1 MTAPPSGLGRRT
13 VTGTPFETG
22 LALGL
27 AGRDAVHRAVV
38 PSALWQRVTAPAEAP
53 AIARMDQATRALFPA
68 VHDELRGL
76 AEGLDLPFQQVLA
89 WNARGDLLAGA
100 GEGCTTVMAPGRT
113 PVIAHN
119 EDGLPT
125 LRGACFLAELQ
136 PAKHPRVMSFC
147 YPGSIPGHSFAVTAA
162 GLVITVNNL
171 RLTGIAAEIPR
182 MVLTRALLAA
192 PDRAAAV
199 ALLRAAPPSGG
210 FHLALGQA
218 GEGDIWS
225 VSFGGGDVVCV
236 TRRMPA
242 VHSNHALV
250 EGAAL
255 SRQIVTASSHDRLLR
270 GRTLVAAGATPLD
283 ILRDTGGEGLPI
295 LRGAPDDPDDE
306 NTIAQF
312 QASIGATGIDWQV
325 HMPGQPTPAC
335 RGVMPV
341 SPGPDDA

>member
-199 ALLRAAPPSGG
+199 ALLR
-210 FHLALGQA
+210 HLAAHGARLLYH
-218 GEGDIWS
+218 GDFDWGGVAIARTLAYHVDWLPWRYDADAY
-225 VSFGGGDVVCV
+225 VAALRRGGD
-236 TRRMPA
+236 
-242 VHSNHALV
+242 ALPMLS
-250 EGAAL
+250 GAP
-255 SRQIVTASSHDRLLR
+255 Q
-270 GRTLVAAGATPLD
+270 ATPWDARLAEVM
-283 ILRDTGGEGLPI
+283 RK
-295 LRGAPDDPDDE
+295 RGTSVEEEVVVDE
-306 NTIAQF
+306 LIGDLEAWAQ
-312 QASIGATGIDWQV
+312 
-325 HMPGQPTPAC
+325 
-335 RGVMPV
+335 R
-341 SPGPDDA
+341 